1 MNLQFK
7 EKKTLKDLGMS
18 GTKLKTIKLNYI

>member
-1 MNLQFK
+1 MKIKVNR
-7 EKKTLKDLGMS
+7 KKTLKDIKMP